1 MFVFHVIT
9 WLDNVFVAD
18 VSVFFIVIDEME
30 SLMEENR
37 QLRQQRLCK
46 ICLEVESTI
55 AFLPCGDVVCC
66 VDCAPAMRKC
76 PVCRTHVKGT
86 VKTYLA

>member
-1 MFVFHVIT
+1 MYFV
-9 WLDNVFVAD
+9 
-18 VSVFFIVIDEME
+18 FIVIDEME

-55 AFLPCGDVVCC
+55 AF
-66 VDCAPAMRKC
+66 
-76 PVCRTHVKGT
+76 
-86 VKTYLA
+86 

>member
-1 MFVFHVIT
+1 MYFV
-9 WLDNVFVAD
+9 
-18 VSVFFIVIDEME
+18 FIVIDEME

-55 AFLPCGDVVCC
+55 AFLPCGDVICC